1 MKSQSLT
8 SPPIS
13 LLPLW
18 GIGFGLLLWWLFTS
32 PLWHSNPI
40 LNDFSPERSFVALLN
55 LFVRGEIMPHI
66 LTSCRRV
73 LVGLVLA
80 SAIGVPLGVLIGLY
94 RSLESALSA
103 VFQFLRMISP
113 LSWMP
118 LAVMVLGIGDLPVYF
133 LLTVAAIWPIL
144 LNTAAGVNAVD
155 RSWLT
160 LARSLCATRGETVF
174 QVILPA
180 IIENF
185 GSETPSFYDG
195 FTVKY

>member
-1 MKSQSLT
+1 
-8 SPPIS
+8 
-13 LLPLW
+13 
-18 GIGFGLLLWWLFTS
+18 
-32 PLWHSNPI
+32 
-40 LNDFSPERSFVALLN
+40 
-55 LFVRGEIMPHI
+55 
-66 LTSCRRV
+66 
-73 LVGLVLA
+73 
-80 SAIGVPLGVLIGLY
+80 VPLGVLIGLY

-103 VFQFLRMISP
+103 LFQFLRMISP

-174 QVILPA
+174 QIILPA
-180 IIENF
+180 ILSHLLTGFRLAIGIIWIVLVPAEML
-185 GSETPSFYDG
+185 GVSAGLGYYILDTRDRLAYSELMAVILVIGAIGYLLDWGLRLAHRSWTHQD
-195 FTVKY
+195 

>member
-1 MKSQSLT
+1 
-8 SPPIS
+8 
-13 LLPLW
+13 
-18 GIGFGLLLWWLFTS
+18 
-32 PLWHSNPI
+32 
-40 LNDFSPERSFVALLN
+40 
-55 LFVRGEIMPHI
+55 MPHI

-80 SAIGVPLGVLIGLY
+80 SAIGVPLGILIGLY

-174 QVILPA
+174 QIILPA
-180 IIENF
+180 IL
-185 GSETPSFYDG
+185 SHLLTG
-195 FTVKY
+195 FRLAIGIIWIVLVPGGNAWGLVRVWVIIFSIHAINSPIQS